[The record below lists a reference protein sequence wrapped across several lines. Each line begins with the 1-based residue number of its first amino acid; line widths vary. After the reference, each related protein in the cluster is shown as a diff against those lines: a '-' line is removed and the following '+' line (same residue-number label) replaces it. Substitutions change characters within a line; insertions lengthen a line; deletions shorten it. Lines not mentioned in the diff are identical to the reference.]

1 MTASAAVFAL
11 PVVVVELAFGA
22 LLMAFVGSP
31 ALLAPGVIAA
41 GVAAIAVSAI
51 TVRADVER
59 RLAPRMD
66 TASLQ
71 ENCLAVSLRHASS
84 QAGPSGQRHWFR
96 GRLEPA
102 QFGFTCR
109 KVAELGTLP
118 L

>member
-1 MTASAAVFAL
+1 LTASAAVFAL

-41 GVAAIAVSAI
+41 AVAAVAVSTI
-51 TVRADVER
+51 TVRADVKGG
-59 RLAPRMD
+59 LAPWMD

-84 QAGPSGQRHWFR
+84 KAGGPLDNGTGFVAGWDQC
-96 GRLEPA
+96 L
-102 QFGFTCR
+102 FGF
-109 KVAELGTLP
+109 
-118 L
+118 